1 MEITSLIV
9 LCIAVSLLALSLRQQ
24 RPEYAM
30 LLSLACGL
38 FVLFFLVGKMGDI
51 FSQLQDLLTGLSG
64 QSELTEIVLKAL
76 GICIV
81 AELGSQ
87 CCRDAGETA
96 IATKVELAAKAA
108 LVLMSIPIFQTLLEV
123 AGKLLHL

>member
-1 MEITSLIV
+1 MIV

-87 CCRDAGETA
+87 CCLDAGETA

-123 AGKLLHL
+123 AGELLHL

>member
-1 MEITSLIV
+1 MIV

-123 AGKLLHL
+123 AGELLHL

>member
-38 FVLFFLVGKMGDI
+38 FVLFFVVGKIGNI
-51 FSQLQDLLTGLSG
+51 FSQLQDLMTGLSG
-64 QSELTEIVLKAL
+64 QSELTKIVLKAL

-123 AGKLLHL
+123 AGELLHL

>member
-1 MEITSLIV
+1 MIV

-38 FVLFFLVGKMGDI
+38 FVLFFLVGKMGNI
-51 FSQLQDLLTGLSG
+51 FSQLQDLMTGLYG

-123 AGKLLHL
+123 AGELLHL

>member
-1 MEITSLIV
+1 MIV

-51 FSQLQDLLTGLSG
+51 VSQLQDLLTGLSG

-123 AGKLLHL
+123 AGELLHL

>member
-1 MEITSLIV
+1 MIV

-38 FVLFFLVGKMGDI
+38 FVLFFLVGKMGNI
-51 FSQLQDLLTGLSG
+51 FSQLQDLMTGLSG

-87 CCRDAGETA
+87 CCQDAGETA

-123 AGKLLHL
+123 AGELLHL

>member
-1 MEITSLIV
+1 MIV

-51 FSQLQDLLTGLSG
+51 FSQLQDLMTGLSG

-123 AGKLLHL
+123 AGELLHL

>member
-1 MEITSLIV
+1 MIV

-76 GICIV
+76 GICIL

-123 AGKLLHL
+123 AGELLHL

>member
-1 MEITSLIV
+1 MIV

-38 FVLFFLVGKMGDI
+38 FVFFFLVGKMGNI
-51 FSQLQDLLTGLSG
+51 FSQLQDLMTGLSG

-123 AGKLLHL
+123 AGELLHL

>member
-1 MEITSLIV
+1 MIV

-38 FVLFFLVGKMGDI
+38 FVLFFLVGKMGNI
-51 FSQLQDLLTGLSG
+51 FSQLQDLMTGLSG

-87 CCRDAGETA
+87 CCRNAGETA

-123 AGKLLHL
+123 AGELLHL

>member
-1 MEITSLIV
+1 MEITSLLV

-123 AGKLLHL
+123 AGELLHL

>member
-1 MEITSLIV
+1 MIV

-38 FVLFFLVGKMGDI
+38 FVLFFLVGKIGDI

-123 AGKLLHL
+123 AGELLHL

>member
-1 MEITSLIV
+1 MIV

-38 FVLFFLVGKMGDI
+38 FVLFFLVGKIGNI
-51 FSQLQDLLTGLSG
+51 FSQLQDLMTGLSG
-64 QSELTEIVLKAL
+64 QSELTETVLKAL

-123 AGKLLHL
+123 AGELLHL

>member
-38 FVLFFLVGKMGDI
+38 FVLFFLVGKMGNI
-51 FSQLQDLLTGLSG
+51 FSRLQDLMTGLSG

-123 AGKLLHL
+123 AGELLHL

>member
-1 MEITSLIV
+1 MIV

-64 QSELTEIVLKAL
+64 QSELTEILLKAL

-123 AGKLLHL
+123 AGELLHL

>member
-1 MEITSLIV
+1 MIV

-38 FVLFFLVGKMGDI
+38 FVLFFLVGKMGNI
-51 FSQLQDLLTGLSG
+51 FSQLQDLMTGLSG

-123 AGKLLHL
+123 AGELLHL

>member
-1 MEITSLIV
+1 MEITSSIV

-38 FVLFFLVGKMGDI
+38 FVLFFLVGKMGNI
-51 FSQLQDLLTGLSG
+51 FSQLQDLMTGLSG

-123 AGKLLHL
+123 AGELLHL

>member
-1 MEITSLIV
+1 MIV

-87 CCRDAGETA
+87 CCRDGGETA

-123 AGKLLHL
+123 AGELLHL

>member
-1 MEITSLIV
+1 MIV

-38 FVLFFLVGKMGDI
+38 FVLFFLVGKMGNI
-51 FSQLQDLLTGLSG
+51 FSQLQDLMTGLSG

-123 AGKLLHL
+123 AGELLHLWREQ

>member
-1 MEITSLIV
+1 MIV

-24 RPEYAM
+24 RLEYAM

-38 FVLFFLVGKMGDI
+38 FVLFFLVGKMGNI
-51 FSQLQDLLTGLSG
+51 FSQLQDLMTGLSG

-123 AGKLLHL
+123 AGELLHL

>member
-1 MEITSLIV
+1 MIV

-38 FVLFFLVGKMGDI
+38 FVLFFLVGKMGNI
-51 FSQLQDLLTGLSG
+51 FSQLQELMTGLSG

-123 AGKLLHL
+123 AGELLHL

>member
-1 MEITSLIV
+1 MIV

-38 FVLFFLVGKMGDI
+38 FVLFFLVGKMGNI
-51 FSQLQDLLTGLSG
+51 FSQLQELMTGLSG
-64 QSELTEIVLKAL
+64 QSELTEIVLKVL

-123 AGKLLHL
+123 AGELLHL

>member
-1 MEITSLIV
+1 MIV

-38 FVLFFLVGKMGDI
+38 FVLFFLVGKMGNI
-51 FSQLQDLLTGLSG
+51 FSQLQDLMAGLSG

-123 AGKLLHL
+123 AGELLHL

>member
-1 MEITSLIV
+1 MIV

-38 FVLFFLVGKMGDI
+38 FVLCFLVGKMGNI
-51 FSQLQDLLTGLSG
+51 FSQLQDLMTGLSG

-123 AGKLLHL
+123 AGELLHL

>member
-1 MEITSLIV
+1 MIV

-24 RPEYAM
+24 RPQYAM

-38 FVLFFLVGKMGDI
+38 FVLFFLVGKMGNI
-51 FSQLQDLLTGLSG
+51 FSQLQDLMTGLSG

-123 AGKLLHL
+123 AGELLHL

>member
-1 MEITSLIV
+1 MIV

-38 FVLFFLVGKMGDI
+38 FVLFFLVGKMGNI
-51 FSQLQDLLTGLSG
+51 FSQLQDLMTGLSG

-87 CCRDAGETA
+87 CCRDAVETA

-123 AGKLLHL
+123 AGELLHL

>member
-1 MEITSLIV
+1 MIV

-38 FVLFFLVGKMGDI
+38 FVLFFLVGKMGNI
-51 FSQLQDLLTGLSG
+51 FSQLQDLMTGLSG

-123 AGKLLHL
+123 ARELLHL

>member
-64 QSELTEIVLKAL
+64 QSELTGIVLKAL

-123 AGKLLHL
+123 AGELLHL

>member
-108 LVLMSIPIFQTLLEV
+108 LVLMSIPIFQALLEV
-123 AGKLLHL
+123 AGELLHL

>member
-1 MEITSLIV
+1 M

-123 AGKLLHL
+123 AGELLHL

>member
-1 MEITSLIV
+1 MIV

-38 FVLFFLVGKMGDI
+38 FVLFFLVGKMGNI
-51 FSQLQDLLTGLSG
+51 FSLLQDLMTGLSG

-123 AGKLLHL
+123 AGELLHL

>member
-1 MEITSLIV
+1 MIV

-64 QSELTEIVLKAL
+64 QSELMEIVLKAL

-123 AGKLLHL
+123 AGELLHL

>member
-38 FVLFFLVGKMGDI
+38 FVLFFLVGKMGNI
-51 FSQLQDLLTGLSG
+51 FSQLQDLMTGLSG

-123 AGKLLHL
+123 AGELLHL

>member
-1 MEITSLIV
+1 MIV

-38 FVLFFLVGKMGDI
+38 CVLFFLVGKMGNI
-51 FSQLQDLLTGLSG
+51 FSQLQDLMTGLSG

-123 AGKLLHL
+123 AGELLHL

>member
-1 MEITSLIV
+1 MIV

-30 LLSLACGL
+30 LLSLSCGL

-123 AGKLLHL
+123 AGELLHL

>member
-1 MEITSLIV
+1 MIV

-38 FVLFFLVGKMGDI
+38 FVLFFLVVKMGNI
-51 FSQLQDLLTGLSG
+51 FSQLQDLMTGLSG

-123 AGKLLHL
+123 AGELLHL